1 MVFRNAGLAPK
12 ISILLPVLACGS
24 PDWEG
29 YEDAGISGDA
39 GSLNDAHEPCVA
51 APVKD
56 RIAHVRREAPGN
68 FSVPAVSCRSLD
80 NAVQLG
86 GSVMFF
92 DVFNPL
98 IAFADIGFLSSY
110 VPDNPVDS
118 TWLYNTTWAGFDDI
132 GNIPGE
138 VARRVHFA
146 VCLYPH
152 TTNDC
157 EWELEPVAVVS
168 HRMAMAGTV
177 TDLRFGCPNDEVLVN
192 GSCDR
197 TLIRDPGQ
205 LPGDVA
211 IASHG
216 FTVPFQEWSCVV
228 SNLSQVNAEVEMT
241 AVCLKPFIQTRCG
254 GCTATPDLIQLI
266 STTAELGVGTNQLRV
281 ECPASRRL
289 LLGNCAIDA
298 PVEVMGRLTMFGTGY
313 TGDTRPGNTWECG
326 WNNRDGIVGT
336 ATAHALCMY

>member
-12 ISILLPVLACGS
+12 ISILLPLLACGAS
-24 PDWEG
+24 VSERT
-29 YEDAGISGDA
+29 EDAGASSDA
-39 GSLNDAHEPCVA
+39 GKLCAA
-51 APVKD
+51 APAAD

-68 FSVPAVSCRSLD
+68 YGVPAVSCRSLE
-80 NAVQLG
+80 NAAQLG

-98 IAFADIGFLSSY
+98 IAFADIGFSSY
-110 VPDNPVDS
+110 HVPDDPVDS
-118 TWLYNTTWAGFDDI
+118 IWLYDTTWAGFDDI
-132 GNIPGE
+132 YNIPGQ

-157 EWELEPVAVVS
+157 EWELEPMAAVD

-177 TDLRFGCPNDEVLVN
+177 TDLRFGCPDDEILVN

-197 TLIRDPGQ
+197 TWVRDPGQ
-205 LPGDVA
+205 SFGDVT

-216 FTVPFQEWSCVV
+216 FAVPFQEWSCVV
-228 SNLSQVNAEVEMT
+228 SNHSQVNAEVEMVS
-241 AVCLKPFIQTRCG
+241 VCLKPYIQNRCG
-254 GCTATPDLIQLI
+254 GCTATSDLIQLV
-266 STTAELGVGTNQLRV
+266 STTAELKVGTNQLQAT
-281 ECPASRRL
+281 CPAGRQL
-289 LLGNCAIDA
+289 LLGNCSIDA
-298 PVEVMGRLTMFGTGY
+298 LVEMMGRLTMFGTGY
-313 TGDTRPGNTWECG
+313 TGDESPGNTWECG

-336 ATAHALCMY
+336 ATAHALCIF